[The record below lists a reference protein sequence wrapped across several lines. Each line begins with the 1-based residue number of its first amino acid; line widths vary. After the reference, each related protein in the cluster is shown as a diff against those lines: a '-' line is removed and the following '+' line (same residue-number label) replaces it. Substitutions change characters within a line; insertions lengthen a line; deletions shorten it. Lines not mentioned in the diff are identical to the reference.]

1 MPIRSSTRCALGALV
16 TILISGI
23 SAGSENPFVR
33 PAEIEPDVRFWV
45 RVYTEVTTNGGLVHD
60 DRKLDVVYEVMSFPE
75 NLARAERQRQVQ
87 EAKERYSAILKRL
100 AGGGFASSP
109 EERRVRALW
118 PETTSARALYEAAGR
133 VRFQLGQADRF
144 RAGVIRAGAYEAHI
158 AETLAN
164 MGLPAELSALPH
176 VESSFDPEA
185 YSKAGAAGLWQFMRS
200 TGRRFMRIDS
210 TVDERMDPYRST
222 VAAAQLLQFNYD
234 LLGTWPLALTAY
246 NHGAAGMRRAKE
258 KQGTDDIVT
267 IIRTHQSRTFGF
279 ASRNYY
285 VAFLAALEIDR
296 NPDQYF
302 GALTRRA
309 EVKTHPFELPAY
321 VPVSALER
329 TLGVD
334 RQTLRTLNPSL
345 TAAVWSGERY
355 VPRGFVLR
363 LPEESAAA
371 ADPGVRLASL
381 ASGERFDAQKVDRT
395 YRVRSGDTLSRIA
408 SANGTTVAA
417 LMQLNDFRSSNQVR
431 VGRVLQLPGSE
442 PRPVAAATAAAA
454 SATAAAAPVTQPT
467 VPASS
472 TYVVKRGD
480 SLSSIARQAGLAED
494 ELMKLNRISDRNF
507 IYEGQRLLVASIAED
522 NLPAGTVTVTDL
534 PQELIV
540 VEADGQPEEKPATE
554 RATALAQA
562 AEPVS
567 ATQAEAIGPA
577 LVTGAEKV
585 ALSADPSDY
594 TVAGDGTIE
603 VQATETLGHYA
614 EWLEVRATR
623 LRELNRMRL
632 GTPVVI
638 GQRLKID
645 TSRVS
650 TDEFDQRRRGYHQK
664 LQEDF
669 FAINRI
675 VGTEVHVV
683 RRGESLWV
691 IAQRY
696 QNLPIWLLRQYNPD
710 VDFDDVLPRTEL
722 TLPLVE
728 TTAPRQPTF
737 AGSQAST
744 TGPSSPARGIPSAH

>member
-1 MPIRSSTRCALGALV
+1 LNFAAILHDIAVALHPH
-16 TILISGI
+16 
-23 SAGSENPFVR
+23 AGEHGHVATYI
-33 PAEIEPDVRFWV
+33 PA
-45 RVYTEVTTNGGLVHD
+45 
-60 DRKLDVVYEVMSFPE
+60 
-75 NLARAERQRQVQ
+75 LARV
-87 EAKERYSAILKRL
+87 
-100 AGGGFASSP
+100 P
-109 EERRVRALW
+109 
-118 PETTSARALYEAAGR
+118 
-133 VRFQLGQADRF
+133 ADRF
-144 RAGVIRAGAYEAHI
+144 GI
-158 AETLAN
+158 AL
-164 MGLPAELSALPH
+164 
-176 VESSFDPEA
+176 
-185 YSKAGAAGLWQFMRS
+185 R
-200 TGRRFMRIDS
+200 
-210 TVDERMDPYRST
+210 
-222 VAAAQLLQFNYD
+222 
-234 LLGTWPLALTAY
+234 
-246 NHGAAGMRRAKE
+246 
-258 KQGTDDIVT
+258 TDDIVT
-267 IIRTHQSRTFGF
+267 IIRSHQSRTFGF

-296 NPDQYF
+296 NPEQYF

-309 EVKTHPFELPAY
+309 EVKTQSIELPAY

-329 TLGVD
+329 TLGLD
-334 RQTLRTLNPSL
+334 RQTLRALNPSL

-363 LPEESAAA
+363 LPGESAAA

-381 ASGERFDAQKVDRT
+381 ASGERFDAQKVDRA

-417 LMQLNDFRSSNQVR
+417 LVRLNDLRGANQVR
-431 VGRVLQLPGSE
+431 VGRVLQLPHSE
-442 PRPVAAATAAAA
+442 SRPVASAAVAAAT
-454 SATAAAAPVTQPT
+454 PV
-467 VPASS
+467 
-472 TYVVKRGD
+472 
-480 SLSSIARQAGLAED
+480 ED
-494 ELMKLNRISDRNF
+494 R
-507 IYEGQRLLVASIAED
+507 
-522 NLPAGTVTVTDL
+522 LPAGTVTITDL
-534 PQELIV
+534 PPELIV
-540 VEADGQPEEKPATE
+540 LEADAQPEEKPATE

-594 TVAGDGTIE
+594 TVASDGTIE

-614 EWLEVRATR
+614 EWLDVRATR
-623 LRELNRMRL
+623 LREVNRMRL

-650 TDEFDQRRRGYHQK
+650 ADEFDQRRRGYHQK

-675 VGTEVHVV
+675 IGTEVHVV

-691 IAQRY
+691 IAQTY

-710 VDFDDVLPRTEL
+710 VDFDDVRPGTQL

-728 TTAPRQPTF
+728 TTAPGQPTL
-737 AGSQAST
+737 AGARAST
-744 TGPSSPARGIPSAH
+744 TAPSRPVRGIPSAH

>member
-1 MPIRSSTRCALGALV
+1 
-16 TILISGI
+16 
-23 SAGSENPFVR
+23 
-33 PAEIEPDVRFWV
+33 
-45 RVYTEVTTNGGLVHD
+45 
-60 DRKLDVVYEVMSFPE
+60 
-75 NLARAERQRQVQ
+75 
-87 EAKERYSAILKRL
+87 
-100 AGGGFASSP
+100 
-109 EERRVRALW
+109 
-118 PETTSARALYEAAGR
+118 
-133 VRFQLGQADRF
+133 
-144 RAGVIRAGAYEAHI
+144 
-158 AETLAN
+158 
-164 MGLPAELSALPH
+164 
-176 VESSFDPEA
+176 
-185 YSKAGAAGLWQFMRS
+185 
-200 TGRRFMRIDS
+200 
-210 TVDERMDPYRST
+210 
-222 VAAAQLLQFNYD
+222 
-234 LLGTWPLALTAY
+234 
-246 NHGAAGMRRAKE
+246 MRRAKE
-258 KQGTDDIVT
+258 RQGTDDIVT

-296 NPDQYF
+296 DPEKYF

-309 EVKTHPFELPAY
+309 EVKTQQLELPAY

-345 TAAVWSGERY
+345 TAAVWSGERH

-381 ASGERFDAQKVDRT
+381 AQGERFDAQKVDRT

-408 SANGTTVAA
+408 STSGTTVAA
-417 LMQLNDFRSSNQVR
+417 LMRLNDLRSANQVR

-442 PRPVAAATAAAA
+442 PRPEAAA
-454 SATAAAAPVTQPT
+454 SVTAASPVAQPGI
-467 VPASS
+467 PASS

-480 SLSSIARQAGLAED
+480 SLSTIARQAGLTED

-507 IYEGQRLLVASIAED
+507 IYEGQRLLVASNAED
-522 NLPAGTVTVTDL
+522 TLPAGTVTITDL
-534 PQELIV
+534 PPELIV
-540 VEADGQPEEKPATE
+540 VAADAQPEEKPATE

-567 ATQAEAIGPA
+567 AAQAEAIGPT
-577 LVTGAEKV
+577 LVAGAEKV
-585 ALSADPSDY
+585 AMSADPSDY

-614 EWLEVRATR
+614 EWLDVRATR

-645 TSRVS
+645 TSRIS
-650 TDEFDQRRRGYHQK
+650 TDEFVQRRRGYHQK

-691 IAQRY
+691 IAQKY
-696 QNLPIWLLRQYNPD
+696 QDVPVWLLRQYNPD
-710 VDFDDVLPRTEL
+710 VDFDDVRPRSQL
-722 TLPLVE
+722 TLPLLE
-728 TTAPRQPTF
+728 ATSPAQPALAGSRASTTAP
-737 AGSQAST
+737 
-744 TGPSSPARGIPSAH
+744 SPPERGISSAH